1 MRRTKKE
8 KEEQSSENNSNFFQ
22 LFHSISSLLSTL
34 SILPIPNYKLPKAI
48 CNAIISD
55 RQVLTL
61 PLLLVQLWFDF
72 AKWKQVA
79 EATWLLSVFQCVP
92 DQTWRFIGGID
103 IDTISRNSAL
113 RSAVAKK
120 FFFPAEHQS
129 ALESNTSS
137 IFSAPITGEAR
148 SNRFPRYIYIY
159 IYRVNRVAWKEFI
172 CRNLAGRSPRQ
183 KASSFIVGRTWRT
196 FWKNFFWVQVFSID
210 GDLVLGDRCWILRNC
225 GFNFVWEN
233 FSSLLSSRLV
243 WWNFV

>member
-159 IYRVNRVAWKEFI
+159 ISRESCRLERIYLSQFGRPQPTPKGVQFYR
-172 CRNLAGRSPRQ
+172 RSNVTNFLE
-183 KASSFIVGRTWRT
+183 KFLLGASLFHRWRFSVGR
-196 FWKNFFWVQVFSID
+196 QVLDSSK
-210 GDLVLGDRCWILRNC
+210 LR
-225 GFNFVWEN
+225 V
-233 FSSLLSSRLV
+233 
-243 WWNFV
+243 